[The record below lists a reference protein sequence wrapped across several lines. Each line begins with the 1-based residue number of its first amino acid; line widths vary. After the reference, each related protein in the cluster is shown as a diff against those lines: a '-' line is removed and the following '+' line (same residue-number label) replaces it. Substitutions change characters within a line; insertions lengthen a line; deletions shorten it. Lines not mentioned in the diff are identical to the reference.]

1 MARSVNK
8 TVSVFQATPRHDF
21 FEYTLNI
28 ENYRLPHEYFQRAE
42 KKCKERMK
50 MKSFKKRLKRT
61 MSRRLILISWS
72 NVEEK
77 KGEHTKKVEMKT
89 SNSLTLFTLHF
100 FFLSLQLEKCKK
112 NG

>member
-42 KKCKERMK
+42 KKECKERMK

-61 MSRRLILISWS
+61 MSRRLILISWR

-77 KGEHTKKVEMKT
+77 KANTRKRSK
-89 SNSLTLFTLHF
+89 
-100 FFLSLQLEKCKK
+100 
-112 NG
+112 